1 MTSPSVSRSAVAA
14 ALLALTVP
22 AACGRERPSV
32 DESRGAAPAS
42 ALDQQLG
49 SFGMVN
55 PAAVGHVR
63 GSPHAPVTVIEF
75 ADFGC
80 PYCAKF
86 ALETYP
92 TLHREYVETGKVQWH
107 QVRIVMGVFPNAA
120 EAARAAEC
128 AAEQGEDA
136 FWAMHDLLYQR
147 QEEWKGADD
156 PERLF
161 GRYAADLELDVERF
175 GSCYREDRPR
185 PRVMAANALAVENG
199 IRGTPTF
206 FVNGLRVEGALRL
219 EQFRMVL
226 DALAR

>member
-1 MTSPSVSRSAVAA
+1 MRPRPTRRVAA
-14 ALLALTVP
+14 SLLLLLSAASCGEGPPAREGRDAPSRPGLAEQRP
-22 AACGRERPSV
+22 AAMPTRT
-32 DESRGAAPAS
+32 AT
-42 ALDQQLG
+42 
-49 SFGMVN
+49 
-55 PAAVGHVR
+55 VGHVR
-63 GSPHAPVTVIEF
+63 GSPAAPVTVIEF